1 MTLCQHYPA
10 RLVCRL
16 LDFPRCQL
24 YRHASPPADEESQLR
39 AVLIRLAGEWPT
51 YGYRRL
57 TKMLRREGHLVNSK
71 RVRRLRTYPVNPI
84 TAAKM
89 AGNWTFLHHIWG

>member
-39 AVLIRLAGEWPT
+39 AVLIRLAG
-51 YGYRRL
+51 GVA
-57 TKMLRREGHLVNSK
+57 HLW
-71 RVRRLRTYPVNPI
+71 LPPPDQD
-84 TAAKM
+84 AAT
-89 AGNWTFLHHIWG
+89 GGTPRQL